1 MSETYPTDAVSLLTR
16 GEAELMRHVAWAEAE
31 GFYPYFLP
39 VEGGDATEV
48 VIRGV
53 RKIMLGSN
61 NYLGLTHHPRVVE
74 AVRNALDRFGSGAT
88 GSRLLTGNT
97 VLHDALEERFCDL
110 FQKEA
115 ALVFTTGYQ
124 TNVGIISALV
134 GRGDHVYLDRRAH
147 ASIVDGALM
156 CLGTLHRYPHQ
167 DAGALDLMLR
177 EVDPDAGK
185 LVVTDGVFSME
196 GDLTDL
202 PELVA
207 VARRGGAA
215 ILVDDAHGLGL
226 FGDRG
231 AGTASHFGVQDEVD
245 LIMATFSKSLGSI
258 GGVVAG
264 EREVIDVLR
273 HTARSLIFSAGLPPA
288 SVAGTLAALEV
299 MTSEPGLR
307 ERLWHN
313 SDRLREGLTELGL
326 PVGESRT
333 PILPVPM
340 EGMETAFRFW
350 KALYDRGVLVHP
362 VVPPAVPPRSCLIRV
377 SVTAAHRDEQIDRVL
392 EAFAGALGAVEI

>member
-1 MSETYPTDAVSLLTR
+1 MSETSRADPVSLLTD
-16 GEAELMRHVAWAEAE
+16 GGAEVMRHVAWAERE
-31 GFYPYFLP
+31 GFYPYYLP
-39 VEGGDATEV
+39 VEDGDATEV
-48 VIRGV
+48 VIRGE

-61 NYLGLTHHPRVVE
+61 NYLGLTHHPRVLE
-74 AVRNALDRFGSGAT
+74 AARRALERFGSGAT

-97 VLHDALEERFCDL
+97 VYHDALEERFADL
-110 FQKEA
+110 FEKEA

-124 TNVGIISALV
+124 TNVGIISSLV
-134 GRGDHVYLDRRAH
+134 GRGDHVFLDRRAH

-167 DAGALDLMLR
+167 DAEALDRML
-177 EVDPDAGK
+177 ESADPESGR

-202 PELVA
+202 PTLVG
-207 VARRGGAA
+207 VARRRGAA

-226 FGDRG
+226 FGEGG
-231 AGTASHFGVQDEVD
+231 AGTASHFGLQDEVD
-245 LIMATFSKSLGSI
+245 LIMATFSKSLGSV

-264 EREVIDVLR
+264 DRRVIDVLR
-273 HTARSLIFSAGLPPA
+273 HTARSLIFSASLPPA
-288 SVAGTLAALEV
+288 SAAGTLAALEV
-299 MTSEPGLR
+299 MTGQPGLR
-307 ERLWHN
+307 DRLWANSERLL
-313 SDRLREGLTELGL
+313 DGLTGLGL
-326 PVGESRT
+326 PVGDSAT
-333 PILPVPM
+333 PIIPVRM

-377 SVTAAHRDEQIDRVL
+377 SVTAAHDDEQIDRVL
-392 EAFAGALGAVEI
+392 EAFDGARRAVEM